1 MTPPRPIDRQARGR
15 CDLRPELAACFA
27 VSGPAPAAAHPVIPQ
42 RGVLA
47 ELARYGRS

>member
-1 MTPPRPIDRQARGR
+1 MSAPRSTRPQVRGR

-27 VSGPAPAAAHPVIPQ
+27 VGQPTQAAARPVIPP

-47 ELARYGRS
+47 ELARYGRP

>member
-1 MTPPRPIDRQARGR
+1 MTPPGPKGSRPRER
-15 CDLRPELAACFA
+15 CTLRPELAACFA
-27 VSGPAPAAAHPVIPQ
+27 VGRATPNEARPVIPA

>member
-1 MTPPRPIDRQARGR
+1 MTAPGSGKSRPRER
-15 CDLRPELAACFA
+15 CNLRPELAACFA
-27 VSGPAPAAAHPVIPQ
+27 VGCATPNEARPVIPA

>member
-1 MTPPRPIDRQARGR
+1 MTAARPTDRQARAR

-27 VSGPAPAAAHPVIPQ
+27 VGCPAPAAARPVIPQ

-47 ELARYGRS
+47 ELARYGRP

>member
-1 MTPPRPIDRQARGR
+1 MTPLGPGKSRPRER
-15 CDLRPELAACFA
+15 CALRPELAACFA
-27 VSGPAPAAAHPVIPQ
+27 VGGAAPNEARPVIPA

>member
-1 MTPPRPIDRQARGR
+1 MSASRSTPAQVRAR

-27 VSGPAPAAAHPVIPQ
+27 VGQPAPAAARPVIPQ

-47 ELARYGRS
+47 ELARFGRP